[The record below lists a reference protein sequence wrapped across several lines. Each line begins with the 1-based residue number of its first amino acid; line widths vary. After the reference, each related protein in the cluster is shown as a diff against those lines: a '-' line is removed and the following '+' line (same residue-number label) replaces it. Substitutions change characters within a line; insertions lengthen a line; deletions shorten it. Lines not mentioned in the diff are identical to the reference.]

1 MPDAPPSEATSERA
15 GAASA
20 VASDVGESDAGGSH
34 GGGSH
39 GSGSHGSGSHG
50 SGSDV
55 LAPETDSKTAN
66 TTAINHLLVFFALV
80 YVVEGLGQIVGLISQ
95 PLNYYLKEV
104 HGWTPLQV
112 TAFITLF
119 NLPWIIK
126 PIYGLVS
133 DFVPLFGYR
142 RKSYLIIANIAATGG
157 YFWVT
162 QLNAPGDLAF
172 ALMLTAYAMAISS
185 TLCGAVL
192 VENGQQLK
200 ESGMFVNQQWLWFNI
215 ATMIAAVAGGQL
227 VQHLE
232 PSVALHSAAAII
244 AVAPCAVIVG
254 TIFLVP
260 EKKTRIDLAGMK
272 STLRG
277 LVTAFRR
284 RELWIVAMFMFLYYF
299 SPGLSTPLY
308 YHMTDD
314 LRFSQAYIGVL
325 GSITAAGWVVGAL
338 LYRPFFGSLS
348 LKHLLNLSIGI
359 GTAVGLA
366 YLLFWNETAAAI
378 ISFAAG
384 FAAMLTTVATVT
396 LAADYC
402 PPRAEGFSFAV
413 LMSIINLANTLADN
427 IGSFLYTHAFHR
439 TLPPL
444 VLISAAFTAF
454 AFVLVPLLRLGDKRQ
469 GEPANLGEPVEPAA
483 TGAR

>member
-1 MPDAPPSEATSERA
+1 MADASPTEINNAPSTSA
-15 GAASA
+15 ADAASGA
-20 VASDVGESDAGGSH
+20 DADVI
-34 GGGSH
+34 
-39 GSGSHGSGSHG
+39 
-50 SGSDV
+50 
-55 LAPETDSKTAN
+55 KR
-66 TTAINHLLVFFALV
+66 LLLFFALV

-104 HGWTPLQV
+104 HGWNPLQV
-112 TAFITLF
+112 TAFVTLF

-157 YFWVT
+157 YLWVT
-162 QLNAPGDLAF
+162 QVSAPGDLAL

-192 VENGQQLK
+192 VENGQRLK
-200 ESGMFVNQQWLWFNI
+200 ESGTFVNQQWLWFNI
-215 ATMIAAVAGGQL
+215 AAMIAAVAGGQL
-227 VQHLE
+227 VQHLT
-232 PSVALHSAAAII
+232 PSEALHTAAAII
-244 AVAPCAVIVG
+244 AVAPCVVIVG

-260 EKKTRIDLAGMK
+260 EKRTRADLAGMK
-272 STLRG
+272 DTLGG

-284 RELWIVAMFMFLYYF
+284 RELWIVAAFMFFYYF

-338 LYRPFFGSLS
+338 LYRRFFGNLT
-348 LKHLLNLSIGI
+348 LKNLLNLSIAF
-359 GTAVGLA
+359 GTAAGLA
-366 YLLFWNETAAAI
+366 YLFFWNETAAAI
-378 ISFAAG
+378 ISFGGG
-384 FAAMLTTVATVT
+384 FASMLTTVATLT

-413 LMSIINLANTLADN
+413 LMSIINLASTLADN
-427 IGSFLYTHAFHR
+427 VGSFLYTHAFHR
-439 TLPPL
+439 ALPPL

-454 AFVLVPLLRLGDKRQ
+454 AFVLVPLLRLGNKRQ
-469 GEPANLGEPVEPAA
+469 GEPANLSNRLEPADTA
-483 TGAR
+483 AR

>member
-1 MPDAPPSEATSERA
+1 MPDAPPSEATQKRA
-15 GAASA
+15 VSA
-20 VASDVGESDAGGSH
+20 RAIASDAEGSDAKGSDAK
-34 GGGSH
+34 GSDA
-39 GSGSHGSGSHG
+39 
-50 SGSDV
+50 SGSDAV
-55 LAPETDSKTAN
+55 TPKADAN
-66 TTAINHLLVFFALV
+66 DANAAAVHHLLLFFALV

-142 RKSYLIIANIAATGG
+142 RKSYLIIANLAAIGG
-157 YFWVT
+157 YLWVT
-162 QLNAPGDLAF
+162 QLTAPGDLVF

-192 VENGQQLK
+192 VENGQRLK
-200 ESGMFVNQQWLWFNI
+200 ESGTFVNQQWLWFNI
-215 ATMIAAVAGGQL
+215 AAMVAAVAGGQL
-227 VQHLE
+227 VQHLP
-232 PSVALHSAAAII
+232 PSEALHSAAAII

-260 EKKTRIDLAGMK
+260 EKKTRIDVAGMK
-272 STLRG
+272 NTLRG
-277 LVTAFRR
+277 LVTAFSR
-284 RELWIVAMFMFLYYF
+284 RELWIVAAFMFFYYF

-314 LRFSQAYIGVL
+314 LRFSQAYIGAL
-325 GSITAAGWVVGAL
+325 GSISAAGWVVGAL
-338 LYRPFFGSLS
+338 LYRRFFGNLT
-348 LKHLLNLSIGI
+348 LKNLLNLSIAI
-359 GTAVGLA
+359 GTAAGLA
-366 YLLFWNETAAAI
+366 YLLFWNEIAAAI
-378 ISFAAG
+378 ISFGAG
-384 FAAMLTTVATVT
+384 FAAMLTTVATLT

-427 IGSFLYTHAFHR
+427 VGSFLYTHAFHR
-439 TLPPL
+439 SLPPL

-454 AFVLVPLLRLGDKRQ
+454 AFVLVPLLRLGAKRQ
-469 GEPANLGEPVEPAA
+469 GEPANIGEPVELAGTPA
-483 TGAR
+483 R

>member
-1 MPDAPPSEATSERA
+1 MPLPDALPSEATNEHAVS
-15 GAASA
+15 ASA
-20 VASDVGESDAGGSH
+20 VASQAAPAQTMAPKPDANDTSAAAV
-34 GGGSH
+34 
-39 GSGSHGSGSHG
+39 
-50 SGSDV
+50 DR
-55 LAPETDSKTAN
+55 
-66 TTAINHLLVFFALV
+66 LLLFFALV

-104 HGWTPLQV
+104 HGFSPLQV
-112 TAFITLF
+112 TAFVTLF

-126 PIYGLVS
+126 PVYGLVS

-142 RKSYLIIANIAATGG
+142 RKSYLIIANIAATVG
-157 YFWVT
+157 YLWAT
-162 QLNAPGDLAF
+162 QLNAPNDLAF

-192 VENGQQLK
+192 VENGQRLK
-200 ESGMFVNQQWLWFNI
+200 ESGAFVNQQWLWFNI
-215 ATMIAAVAGGQL
+215 AAMVAAIAGGQL
-227 VQHLE
+227 VQHLP
-232 PSVALHSAAAII
+232 PSEALHTAAAII
-244 AVAPCAVIVG
+244 AIAPCAVIVG
-254 TIFLVP
+254 TLFLVP
-260 EKKTRIDLAGMK
+260 EKKTRTDLEGMK
-272 STLRG
+272 NTLRG
-277 LVTAFRR
+277 LLIAFRR
-284 RELWIVAMFMFLYYF
+284 RELWLVAVFMFLYYF

-314 LRFSQAYIGVL
+314 LGFSQAYIGIL
-325 GSITAAGWVVGAL
+325 GSISAAGWVVGAL
-338 LYRPFFGSLS
+338 LYRRFFGNLT
-348 LKHLLNLSIGI
+348 LKNLLNLSIAI
-359 GTAVGLA
+359 GTTVGLT
-366 YLLFWNETAAAI
+366 YLLFWNEIAAAI
-378 ISFAAG
+378 ISFAGG
-384 FAAMLTTVATVT
+384 FAAMLATVATLT

-427 IGSFLYTHAFHR
+427 VGSFLYTHALHR

-469 GEPANLGEPVEPAA
+469 GEPANTPERVELSG

>member
-1 MPDAPPSEATSERA
+1 MADAPPTEAREPSI
-15 GAASA
+15 SA
-20 VASDVGESDAGGSH
+20 TAMASDADAEAG
-34 GGGSH
+34 
-39 GSGSHGSGSHG
+39 
-50 SGSDV
+50 
-55 LAPETDSKTAN
+55 T
-66 TTAINHLLVFFALV
+66 IRRLLLFFALV

-104 HGWTPLQV
+104 HGWNPLQV
-112 TAFITLF
+112 TAFVTLF

-133 DFVPLFGYR
+133 DFLPLFGYR
-142 RKSYLIIANIAATGG
+142 RKSYLVIANIAATVG
-157 YFWVT
+157 YLWVT
-162 QLNAPGDLAF
+162 QLNAPGDLAL

-192 VENGQQLK
+192 VENGQRLK
-200 ESGMFVNQQWLWFNI
+200 ESGTFVNQQWLWFNI
-215 ATMIAAVAGGQL
+215 AAMAAAVAGGQL
-227 VQHLE
+227 VQHLT
-232 PSVALHSAAAII
+232 PSNALHAAAAII

-254 TIFLVP
+254 TILLVP

-272 STLRG
+272 NTLRG

-314 LRFSQAYIGVL
+314 LGFSQAYIGIL
-325 GSITAAGWVVGAL
+325 GSVSAAGWVVGAL
-338 LYRPFFGSLS
+338 LYRRFFGNLT
-348 LKHLLNLSIGI
+348 LKNLLNLSIGI
-359 GTAVGLA
+359 GTAAGLA
-366 YLLFWNETAAAI
+366 YLFFWNETAAAI
-378 ISFAAG
+378 ISFGAG
-384 FAAMLTTVATVT
+384 FAAMLTTVASLT
-396 LAADYC
+396 LAADFC

-413 LMSIINLANTLADN
+413 LMSIINFSGTLADN
-427 IGSFLYTHAFHR
+427 VGSFLYTHAFHR
-439 TLPPL
+439 ALPPL

-454 AFVLVPLLRLGDKRQ
+454 AFVLVPLLRLGNKRQ
-469 GEPANLGEPVEPAA
+469 GEPANIDEPMELAG